1 MAISIGKLALYC
13 VGAGIHPAQTL
24 PISLDVGTDN
34 QSLLDDPLYLGWRHK
49 RLRGEEYLAIVDE
62 FVAAA
67 QAVFPDVLIQWEDF
81 RKDNALMVL
90 DRYRDMLPSFNDD
103 IQGTGAVAAASVH
116 AACRIS
122 GDSFRDNRIIVYG
135 AGAAGLGIVRQ
146 LRGQLQDAGLE
157 GRDLT
162 RAIIALDSRGVIC
175 DDRVG
180 LDEYKKELAW
190 PADMVAQLG
199 LADDERT
206 NLAKIVSAYGA
217 TVLIGTS
224 GQGGAFTEEIV
235 KAMVANTANP
245 VILPMSNPTAISE
258 GIPQDIFDWSEGRA
272 LIASGSPFDPI
283 KTTDGLCRIG
293 QANNVF
299 VFPGIGLGAIVSGA
313 TEITTTMIAASSK
326 ALADSLTDE
335 EIASRCLMPEISR
348 LWEVCGQ
355 VALAVAQQAIEDGVA
370 QFTETDKLEA
380 RVAEYRWVPEY
391 PEIISKES

>member
-1 MAISIGKLALYC
+1 
-13 VGAGIHPAQTL
+13 
-24 PISLDVGTDN
+24 
-34 QSLLDDPLYLGWRHK
+34 
-49 RLRGEEYLAIVDE
+49 
-62 FVAAA
+62 
-67 QAVFPDVLIQWEDF
+67 
-81 RKDNALMVL
+81 
-90 DRYRDMLPSFNDD
+90 
-103 IQGTGAVAAASVH
+103 
-116 AACRIS
+116 
-122 GDSFRDNRIIVYG
+122 
-135 AGAAGLGIVRQ
+135 
-146 LRGQLQDAGLE
+146 
-157 GRDLT
+157 
-162 RAIIALDSRGVIC
+162 
-175 DDRVG
+175 
-180 LDEYKKELAW
+180 
-190 PADMVAQLG
+190 MVAQLG